1 MFFLG
6 VATFYFLGDKI
17 INAYTVSKTGL
28 WILIGL
34 GIIEIWGEYGKAK
47 R

>member
-1 MFFLG
+1 MFFLA
-6 VATFYFLGDKI
+6 VVTFYFLGDKL
-17 INAYTVSKTGL
+17 INAYTVSKTAI

-34 GIIEIWGEYGKAK
+34 GIIEIWGKQRKAQ

>member
-1 MFFLG
+1 MFFLAI
-6 VATFYFLGDKI
+6 ATFYFLGDKL
-17 INAYTVSKTGL
+17 INAYTVSKTAI

-34 GIIEIWGEYGKAK
+34 GILEIWATYRTAQ

>member
-6 VATFYFLGDKI
+6 VATFYFLGDKLM
-17 INAYTVSKTGL
+17 NAYGINKIAL
-28 WILIGL
+28 WILIGF
-34 GIIEIWGEYGKAK
+34 GILEIWAEQSKAK